1 MADHLEP
8 KLLTLITALGG
19 TDSLEVNDAS
29 LLVALEAK
37 KTKKEPLVLEKHGMS
52 TVNKNAKAG
61 RFGRWVAFSY
71 YFFRNFHPEAW

>member
-37 KTKKEPLVLEKHGMS
+37 KTKKEPLVLGKHGMS
-52 TVNKNAKAG
+52 TVNCQLGGGNSKIFFI
-61 RFGRWVAFSY
+61 FGPTWEMIKSI
-71 YFFRNFHPEAW
+71 